1 MIAYGMLYAVA
12 VALPVLLAALA
23 CSAALRRYG
32 RPERG
37 VWLAALGLALA
48 LPVAFL
54 MTSFGGTSPG
64 VSGTLPETGLAA
76 ATSGASPETG
86 VLGLPAVVVVS
97 VEPYGLGLDE
107 ALMLVW
113 LLASAILMLR
123 WVVATHRLAKL
134 GASWRAGIVDGVRV
148 WLTSDLGPAVS
159 GVFRTRI
166 LVPGWLV
173 SLPEEQRS
181 LVLLHE
187 KEHVRARDPVLMA
200 VARIARIMAPWKPCS
215 VAAVVAV
222 APRSRAGL

>member
-107 ALMLVW
+107 VLML
-113 LLASAILMLR
+113 A
-123 WVVATHRLAKL
+123 
-134 GASWRAGIVDGVRV
+134 
-148 WLTSDLGPAVS
+148 
-159 GVFRTRI
+159 
-166 LVPGWLV
+166 
-173 SLPEEQRS
+173 
-181 LVLLHE
+181 
-187 KEHVRARDPVLMA
+187 
-200 VARIARIMAPWKPCS
+200 
-215 VAAVVAV
+215 
-222 APRSRAGL
+222 